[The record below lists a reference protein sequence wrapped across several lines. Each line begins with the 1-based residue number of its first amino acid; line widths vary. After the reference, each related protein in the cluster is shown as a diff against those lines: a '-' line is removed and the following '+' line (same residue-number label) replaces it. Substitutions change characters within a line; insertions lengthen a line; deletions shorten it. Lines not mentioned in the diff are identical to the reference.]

1 MRLAAKHGDEWR
13 DRLSYA
19 LIALIIGRVRTV
31 NQSFARLAARTAAG
45 PRPRP
50 RATASGL
57 NGAAAQPRP
66 YCSVS

>member
-45 PRPRP
+45 PRPR
-50 RATASGL
+50 ATASGL